1 MTGEAETD
9 RKELARQLEMKLFEE
24 GRFVYFLGM
33 GSVLYG
39 VDADIDRGLEQ
50 RREHLR
56 RLAEVANILLDAG
69 MILIVSAAELTQS
82 DLDVLKTSLAPELV
96 STVWVGDRVTTD
108 IVCDFVLTDAE
119 RERRGA
125 DALKSLLEEQRVIFK
140 PW

>member
-1 MTGEAETD
+1 M
-9 RKELARQLEMKLFEE
+9 FEE

-39 VDADIDRGLEQ
+39 VDADIERGQEH

-56 RLAEVANILLDAG
+56 RMAEIANILLDAG
-69 MILIVSAAELTQS
+69 LILIVSAAELTQS
-82 DLDVLKTSLAPELV
+82 DIDVLKTSLPAELV
-96 STVWVGDRVTTD
+96 STVWVGDNVTTD
-108 IVCDFVLTDAE
+108 IRCDFVLTDAE

-125 DALKSLLEEQRVIFK
+125 DALKSMLEDQRVIFK